1 MILNDIKRVP
11 PNALLGAILTGPNQH
26 QFRCVHYY
34 VDIQNNDFVLEMQ
47 PLGEI
52 FSDPNETD
60 GYCLSDM
67 TDWSISLQGGFIS

>member
-1 MILNDIKRVP
+1 MILHDIKRVP
-11 PNALLGAILTGPNQH
+11 PNALLGAILTGPNEH
-26 QFRCVHYY
+26 QFKCVSYY

-60 GYCLSDM
+60 GYFLSEM
-67 TDWSISLQGGFIS
+67 TDWSISLQGGFVS